1 MEKNLIKI
9 LKQYGINGDVEKT
22 NNGPMVT
29 QIVFHPA
36 PGTKLK
42 KITDSLPDI
51 GRELGVTGLRAAAIA
66 NSDDIGFEFPA
77 AKMQTVDF
85 NAILNSAAFAK
96 AAGDLPITLGVDI
109 AGQPVFYDLAAMP
122 HLLVAGTTGSG
133 KSVGLNTFILS
144 LIKRFTPDD
153 VKFVLIDPKAVEFS
167 TYNNQKFMLCPVVTD
182 NDDAAATLDYLVNEM
197 NGRYQTLQAKTCKNI
212 GDYNVRG
219 GRMPRI
225 VCVIDEFADLILTNK
240 GVEKSI
246 MLLAQKAR
254 AAGIHIIISTQRPS
268 VNIVTGALKAN
279 LPTRLSYKVASMT
292 DSRTILDQPGA
303 EDLIGRG
310 DSLFLS
316 PTGTLTRI
324 HGAYIDDDGID
335 AMLKPNRCRVDP
347 LPMAAAA
354 RAPTPVA
361 SPSRTPTRA
370 PASKSAPASRAR
382 AGKSFPEEALQT
394 WNKLPAKTKSSVID
408 GIASIAGGLFGGLFG
423 KK

>member
-1 MEKNLIKI
+1 MEKELVKI
-9 LKQYGINGDVEKT
+9 LKQYGVGGVVEKI
-22 NNGPMVT
+22 NKGPVVT

-51 GRELGVTGLRAAAIA
+51 ARELGVTGLRAAAIP

-77 AKMQTVDF
+77 EKMQVVDF
-85 NAILNSAAFAK
+85 GAILAGKAFAD
-96 AAGDLPITLGVDI
+96 APGTLPITLGVDI
-109 AGQPVFYDLAAMP
+109 TGAPVFYDLAKMP

-144 LIKRFTPDD
+144 LIKKLSPEEVR
-153 VKFVLIDPKAVEFS
+153 FVLIDPKRIEFS
-167 TYNNQKFMLCPVVTD
+167 AYNDQKYMLFPVVTD
-182 NDDAAATLDYLVNEM
+182 NDRAADALDYLVNEM
-197 NGRYQTLQAKTCKNI
+197 ENRYRMLQDKTCKNI
-212 GDYNVRG
+212 GDYNDRG
-219 GRMPRI
+219 GRMPYI

-292 DSRTILDQPGA
+292 DSRTILDMPGA

-310 DSLFLS
+310 DSLFLA
-316 PTGTLTRI
+316 PDGVLQRI
-324 HGAYIDDDGID
+324 HGAYIDDAGID
-335 AMLKPNRCRVDP
+335 AILKPFRGRVNP
-347 LPMAAAA
+347 LPMKEPDPDVPATYSP
-354 RAPTPVA
+354 RAP
-361 SPSRTPTRA
+361 SERA
-370 PASKSAPASRAR
+370 PQSAPR
-382 AGKSFPEEALQT
+382 AGRQKSLPAEALET
-394 WNKLPAKTKSSVID
+394 WNKLPAKTKSSVIS
-408 GIASIAGGLFGGLFG
+408 GIAVGAGWLLKNIFSG